1 MWEKIPTTR
10 LWYNKNMNWELIS
23 DIILISAIAMLGF
36 FGCLALYQW
45 IKRKSFTKIDLELR
59 WALVPVVLM
68 AITYFIFDKIFILN
82 TRPDGSGEPSFPS
95 SHVMCVATVFAL
107 VAIVLPR
114 YIKSTATVIFLDCL
128 MLALTIL
135 VAFGRVL
142 ANQHWISDVIGA
154 LAFSAIFIA
163 IYLFIIKKLI
173 KPKTK
178 GAQHA

>member
-1 MWEKIPTTR
+1 
-10 LWYNKNMNWELIS
+10 MNWDLIS
-23 DIILISAIAMLGF
+23 DIILVASIAV
-36 FGCLALYQW
+36 FGLFACLALYQW
-45 IKRKSFTKIDLELR
+45 LKRKSFTKIDSELR
-59 WALVPVVLM
+59 WALVPVILM
-68 AITYFIFDKIFILN
+68 TAVYFIFDKILILN

-128 MLALTIL
+128 MLALTVL
-135 VAFGRVL
+135 VSFGRVL

-163 IYLFIIKKLI
+163 VYLFIIKKLI